1 MMKQKKAIS
10 SPKRP
15 VRSLDPIVLTEARG
29 GDGDPGLQAG
39 NPSVIPYIGQQ
50 HNETLVRSVR
60 ARRGAGARARRTQRR

>member
-1 MMKQKKAIS
+1 MKKQKKAIS

-29 GDGDPGLQAG
+29 GDGDSVPATG
-39 NPSVIPYIGQQ
+39 NPYIGEQ

-60 ARRGAGARARRTQRR
+60 VRRGAGARARRTLRR